1 MSLRYVCVAHHDIYL
16 VFIFHKNTHAIFQHY
31 VIFLRVAVAPVTDR
45 VSQYSCSMLEIFGMD
60 VCYI

>member
-16 VFIFHKNTHAIFQHY
+16 VFIFHKNTHALFQHY
-31 VIFLRVAVAPVTDR
+31 VIFLRVVAAAATDR
-45 VSQYSCSMLEIFGMD
+45 VSQYRCSMLEIFGMD